1 MRLFSPVADRRPQA
15 ERSLVGDHGQV
26 GGGAG
31 NDVFLDDASALSPE
45 GTRLGAYLIRRLL
58 LTAPT
63 VVGVVTAVFLLIRL
77 VPGDVVTQMIGLEGS
92 LPRGRVEE
100 LKELFG
106 LNRPLHVQYAEY
118 LLKIGHGNLGTSLRT
133 GRSVGRDIG
142 QRFPVTVEL
151 ALMGLLVALVIG
163 VPIGILAALKR
174 GRIADY
180 LATAFVLLGLS
191 VPSFWLA
198 VLLILLFALRLGWL
212 PPTGF
217 QGPEEGILENL
228 RHMVLPALSLGL
240 LLAAASTR
248 IVRSSLLEVLGRHFI
263 RTARAKGL
271 GESVVVLRHALR
283 NALIP
288 VVTVI
293 GLQFGT
299 LLGGTVIIEQI
310 FSLPGIGR
318 YALEGI
324 NLRDYPVVQGAVL
337 AIALSFTLV
346 NLFVDLCYGFID
358 PRIRY
363 E

>member
-1 MRLFSPVADRRPQA
+1 
-15 ERSLVGDHGQV
+15 
-26 GGGAG
+26 
-31 NDVFLDDASALSPE
+31 
-45 GTRLGAYLIRRLL
+45 LGVYLIRRLL

-77 VPGDVVTQMIGLEGS
+77 VPGDVVTQMVGLEGS

-118 LLKIGHGNLGTSLRT
+118 LSKVAHGNLGKSLRT
-133 GRSVGRDIG
+133 GRPVGREIG
-142 QRFPVTVEL
+142 RRFPVTVEL
-151 ALMGLLVALVIG
+151 AMMGLLVAVVIG
-163 VPIGILAALKR
+163 IPIGILAALKR

-191 VPSFWLA
+191 VPSFWLG
-198 VLLILLFALRLGWL
+198 VLLILLFSLRLGWL
-212 PPTGF
+212 PPTGY
-217 QGPEEGILENL
+217 ESLDEGVFANL
-228 RHMVLPALSLGL
+228 RHMLLPALSLGL
-240 LLAAASTR
+240 ILAAASTR
-248 IVRSSLLEVLGRHFI
+248 IVRSSLLEVLGRHYI
-263 RTARAKGL
+263 RTARAKGQV
-271 GESVVVLRHALR
+271 ESAVVLHHALR

-293 GLQFGT
+293 GLQFGS

-346 NLFVDLCYGFID
+346 NLFVDFCYGFID

>member
-1 MRLFSPVADRRPQA
+1 
-15 ERSLVGDHGQV
+15 
-26 GGGAG
+26 
-31 NDVFLDDASALSPE
+31 
-45 GTRLGAYLIRRLL
+45 
-58 LTAPT
+58 

-118 LLKIGHGNLGTSLRT
+118 LLKVARGDLGASLRT
-133 GRSVGRDIG
+133 GRPVGRDLAG
-142 QRFPVTVEL
+142 RFPVTIEL
-151 ALMGLLVALVIG
+151 AGMGLVVAVAIG
-163 VPIGILAALKR
+163 LPIGILAALQR
-174 GRIADY
+174 GRVADY

-217 QGPEEGILENL
+217 HGLDEGLVLNL
-228 RHMVLPALSLGL
+228 RHMLLPALSLGL
-240 LLAAASTR
+240 ILAAASTR

-271 GESVVVLRHALR
+271 AESAVVLRHALR

-324 NLRDYPVVQGAVL
+324 NLRDYPIVQGAVL

-346 NLFVDLCYGFID
+346 NLLVDLCYGLID

-363 E
+363 D

>member
-1 MRLFSPVADRRPQA
+1 MLAV
-15 ERSLVGDHGQV
+15 
-26 GGGAG
+26 
-31 NDVFLDDASALSPE
+31 
-45 GTRLGAYLIRRLL
+45 
-58 LTAPT
+58 PT
-63 VVGVVTAVFLLIRL
+63 ILGVVTAVFLLIRL
-77 VPGDVVTQMIGLEGS
+77 VPGDVVTYMLGLEGS
-92 LPRGRVEE
+92 LPQGRVED
-100 LKELFG
+100 LKRLFG
-106 LNRPLHVQYAEY
+106 VDRPLHVQYADY
-118 LLKIGHGNLGTSLRT
+118 VGNVVRGNLGKSLRT
-133 GRSVGRDIG
+133 GRPVGPELAR
-142 QRFPVTVEL
+142 RFPVTIQL
-151 ALMGLLVALVIG
+151 ALMGLLAAIAIG
-163 VPIGILAALKR
+163 VPIGILAALRR
-174 GRIADY
+174 GRLADY
-180 LATAFVLLGLS
+180 LATTFVLIGLS

-198 VLLILLFALRLGWL
+198 ILLILFFALRLGWL

-217 QGPEEGILENL
+217 ISLGESLSENL
-228 RHMVLPALSLGL
+228 RHMLLPALSLGL
-240 LLAAASTR
+240 ILAAASTR
-248 IVRSSLLEVLGRHFI
+248 IVRSSLLEVLERQYI

-271 GESVVVLRHALR
+271 RESAVVLRHALR

-337 AIALSFTLV
+337 AIALAFVLV

-363 E
+363 G

>member
-1 MRLFSPVADRRPQA
+1 M
-15 ERSLVGDHGQV
+15 
-26 GGGAG
+26 
-31 NDVFLDDASALSPE
+31 
-45 GTRLGAYLIRRLL
+45 GAYFMRRLML
-58 LTAPT
+58 AVPT
-63 VVGVVTAVFLLIRL
+63 ILGVVTAVFLLIRL
-77 VPGDVVTQMIGLEGS
+77 VPGDVVTYMIGLEGS
-92 LPRGRVEE
+92 LPQGRVED
-100 LKELFG
+100 LKRLFG
-106 LNRPLHVQYAEY
+106 VDRPLHVQYADY
-118 LLKIGHGNLGTSLRT
+118 VGNVGRGNLGKSLRT
-133 GRSVGRDIG
+133 GRPVGPELAR
-142 QRFPVTVEL
+142 RFPVTIQL
-151 ALMGLLVALVIG
+151 ALMGLLAAIAIG
-163 VPIGILAALKR
+163 VPIGILAALRR
-174 GRIADY
+174 GRLADY
-180 LATAFVLLGLS
+180 LATTFVLIGLS

-198 VLLILLFALRLGWL
+198 ILLILFFALRLGWL

-217 QGPEEGILENL
+217 ISLGESLSENL
-228 RHMVLPALSLGL
+228 RHMLLPALSLGL
-240 LLAAASTR
+240 ILAAASTR
-248 IVRSSLLEVLGRHFI
+248 IVRSSLLEVLERQYI

-271 GESVVVLRHALR
+271 RESAVVLRHALR

-337 AIALSFTLV
+337 AIALAFVLV

-363 E
+363 G

>member
-1 MRLFSPVADRRPQA
+1 VQ
-15 ERSLVGDHGQV
+15 GWW
-26 GGGAG
+26 
-31 NDVFLDDASALSPE
+31 
-45 GTRLGAYLIRRLL
+45 RLGTYLIRRLI
-58 LTAPT
+58 LTLPT
-63 VVGVVTAVFLLIRL
+63 VLGVVTAVFLLIRL

-106 LNRPLHVQYAEY
+106 LNRPLHAQYAEY
-118 LLKIGHGNLGTSLRT
+118 LSKITRGNLGKSLRT
-133 GRSVGRDIG
+133 DRPVGPELGR
-142 QRFPVTVEL
+142 RFPVTIQL
-151 ALMGLLVALVIG
+151 AVMGLLVAIAIG
-163 VPIGILAALKR
+163 IPIGILAALKR
-174 GRIADY
+174 GRVADY

-191 VPSFWLA
+191 VPSFWLG

-212 PPTGF
+212 PPTGYISP
-217 QGPEEGILENL
+217 GESLVGNL
-228 RHMVLPALSLGL
+228 RHMILPALSLGL
-240 LLAAASTR
+240 ILAAASTR
-248 IVRSSLLEVLGRHFI
+248 IVRSSLLEVLGRHYI

-271 GESVVVLRHALR
+271 WESAVVLRHALR

-346 NLFVDLCYGFID
+346 NLFVDMCYGFLD

>member
-1 MRLFSPVADRRPQA
+1 M
-15 ERSLVGDHGQV
+15 
-26 GGGAG
+26 
-31 NDVFLDDASALSPE
+31 
-45 GTRLGAYLIRRLL
+45 
-58 LTAPT
+58 
-63 VVGVVTAVFLLIRL
+63 VGVVTAVFLLIRL

-118 LLKIGHGNLGTSLRT
+118 LLKVARGDLGASLRT
-133 GRSVGRDIG
+133 GRPVGRDLAG
-142 QRFPVTVEL
+142 RFPVTIEL
-151 ALMGLLVALVIG
+151 AGMGLVVAVAIG
-163 VPIGILAALKR
+163 LPIGILAALQR
-174 GRIADY
+174 GRVADY

-217 QGPEEGILENL
+217 HGLDEGLVLNL
-228 RHMVLPALSLGL
+228 RHMLLPALSLGL
-240 LLAAASTR
+240 ILAAASTR

-271 GESVVVLRHALR
+271 AESAVVLRHALR

-324 NLRDYPVVQGAVL
+324 NLRDYPIVQGAVL

-346 NLFVDLCYGFID
+346 NLLVDLCYGLID

-363 E
+363 D

>member
-1 MRLFSPVADRRPQA
+1 M
-15 ERSLVGDHGQV
+15 
-26 GGGAG
+26 
-31 NDVFLDDASALSPE
+31 
-45 GTRLGAYLIRRLL
+45 GAYLLRRLL
-58 LTAPT
+58 LTLPT
-63 VVGVVTAVFLLIRL
+63 VLGVVTAVFLLIRL

-106 LNRPLHVQYAEY
+106 INRPLHIQYADY
-118 LLKIGHGNLGTSLRT
+118 LNKVAHGNLGKSLRT
-133 GRSVGRDIG
+133 GRPVGGEIG
-142 QRFPVTVEL
+142 RRFAVTIEL
-151 ALMGLLVALVIG
+151 AVMGLLVALAIG

-174 GRIADY
+174 GRVADY

-212 PPTGF
+212 PPTGYI
-217 QGPEEGILENL
+217 GLDESLAENVQRML
-228 RHMVLPALSLGL
+228 LPSLSLGL
-240 LLAAASTR
+240 ILAAASTR
-248 IVRSSLLEVLGRHFI
+248 IVRSSLLEVLSRHYI

-271 GESVVVLRHALR
+271 AESAVVLRHALR

-337 AIALSFTLV
+337 AIALAFTLV